1 MEMFFI
7 FFGGMCTLILILEFV
22 PVLIKKIS
30 TSSKIQKTKFLSDS
44 EISNFDCT
52 LNNKL
57 INDIVV
63 NLYSI
68 YRNAYTSLN
77 LDVLK
82 KVCNYE
88 IVNSIENEFKILDII
103 IPFNSKVDINIEYL
117 GTSDIKIDGGI
128 EKVIVYLK
136 TTEPTIQFIDKR
148 VYMSSYRSTSSFK
161 ITLFRQLNSNSFIID
176 SFEAI

>member
-103 IPFNSKVDINIEYL
+103 IPFMCSFFCTSICEFF
-117 GTSDIKIDGGI
+117 SDIIPSLTVDNRNKARIPH
-128 EKVIVYLK
+128 K
-136 TTEPTIQFIDKR
+136 
-148 VYMSSYRSTSSFK
+148 
-161 ITLFRQLNSNSFIID
+161 
-176 SFEAI
+176 

>member
-1 MEMFFI
+1 MEIFFI

-30 TSSKIQKTKFLSDS
+30 TSSKVQKTKFLSDS

-68 YRNAYTSLN
+68 YLNAYTSLN

-103 IPFNSKVDINIEYL
+103 IPFNSKVDIDIEYL
-117 GTSDIKIDGGI
+117 GTSNILIDGGI

-136 TTEPTIQFIDKR
+136 TTEPTIQFIDKG
-148 VYMSSYRSTSSFK
+148 VSMSSYRNTSSFK
-161 ITLFRQLNSNSFIID
+161 IILFRQLNSNSFIID